1 MDKILTI
8 LNKELKVTFCSPI
21 AYILLCIA
29 MVIFNVFFFIII
41 DQNREATLRD
51 MFVLMEFMLVFMIP
65 LISMKSIAQEKEIGT
80 MEFLMTTPTTNTAIV
95 TGKYLGV
102 LGFLS
107 IMILMTVPYYFIME
121 IYGDPDRLA
130 MLLGYF
136 GIWLE
141 GAFFLAIGVMTSSWT
156 KSQVLAAMC
165 SYLIILSLYFSVS
178 FTTYLNGFTKE
189 LVQYLN
195 VMTHSSNLF
204 NGLLNTADLVYFVSG
219 IIICLLITRTS
230 INNRIW
236 Q

>member
-1 MDKILTI
+1 MHKILTI
-8 LNKELKVTFCSPI
+8 LNKELKITFCSPI

-29 MVIFNVFFFIII
+29 MIIFNVFFFIII

-51 MFVLMEFMLVFMIP
+51 MFVLMEFMFVFMIP
-65 LISMKSIAQEKEIGT
+65 LISMKTIAQEKEVGT

-95 TGKYLGV
+95 IGKYLGV
-102 LGFLS
+102 LAFLS
-107 IMILMTVPYYFIME
+107 IMIFLTVPYYFIME
-121 IYGDPDRLA
+121 FYGDPDRSA

-178 FTTYLNGFTKE
+178 FTTYLSGMAKG
-189 LVQYLN
+189 LVHYLN
-195 VMTHSSNLF
+195 VMTHSANLF
-204 NGLLNTADLVYFVSG
+204 NGLLSTADIVLFSERHHYLSVDY
-219 IIICLLITRTS
+219 T
-230 INNRIW
+230 N
-236 Q
+236 